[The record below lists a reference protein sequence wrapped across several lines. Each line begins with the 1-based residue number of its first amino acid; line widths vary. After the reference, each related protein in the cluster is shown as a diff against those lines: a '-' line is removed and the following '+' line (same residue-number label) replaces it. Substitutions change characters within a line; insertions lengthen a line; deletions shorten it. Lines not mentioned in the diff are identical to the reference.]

1 MGNGTC
7 ASVHGV
13 GTVDLKFTSG
23 KIVRLKNVQHVPAI
37 NKNLV
42 SCSRLCRDGYKLVF
56 ESNKV
61 VVSKCGQ
68 FVGKGYESGGLF
80 RLSLSDFCTKVIN
93 HVCSVTESN
102 VWHSRLCHINFGVM
116 TRLAILSLIQKFI
129 IVKGSK
135 CLVCIQAK
143 QPHKSHTTVEARNL
157 APLELIH
164 SDLCEMN
171 DVFTKVGKDIS

>member
-1 MGNGTC
+1 M
-7 ASVHGV
+7 
-13 GTVDLKFTSG
+13 
-23 KIVRLKNVQHVPAI
+23 
-37 NKNLV
+37 
-42 SCSRLCRDGYKLVF
+42 VF

-68 FVGKGYESGGLF
+68 FVWKGYESGGLF
-80 RLSLSDFCTKVIN
+80 RLSLSDFCTKVIT
-93 HVCSVTESN
+93 HVCTETESN

-116 TRLAILSLIQKFI
+116 MRLANLSLIPKFT

-135 CLVCIQAK
+135 CQICVQAK
-143 QPHKSHTTVEARNL
+143 QPRKSHATVEARNL

-171 DVFTKVGKDIS
+171 GVLTKGEKRYFMTLIDDSTRYCMIYLLKTKDEALHYFKIYKAEA